1 MAAPTYLLA
10 LAAAAYAACAGLM
23 PDRLPPGWPVGPT
36 TILTA
41 LAVAAGLL
49 TLGRI
54 VQMLER
60 LDRRLTPI
68 EAIAAR
74 LVARTEDFDRGTSNE
89 ADTAVERVEPVMR
102 PPTVTPEDRF
112 APQTA
117 AAPSVAART
126 PESQSEALGEAEPHD
141 PLLAPLL
148 DPRLDWAE
156 AEAAAA
162 IFDVATPEPSAAGAP
177 DRHRGREILRHDDG
191 TVSVR
196 TIAGWRRFRSLADMD
211 DQIGPLRSFSL
222 VEGGSRT
229 G

>member
-41 LAVAAGLL
+41 LAIAAGLL

-74 LVARTEDFDRGTSNE
+74 LVARTEDFDRGMSDE
-89 ADTAVERVEPVMR
+89 AAPVVERVEPVM
-102 PPTVTPEDRF
+102 PTS
-112 APQTA
+112 
-117 AAPSVAART
+117 AAPPVTTRT
-126 PESQSEALGEAEPHD
+126 FVSQPEALGEAEPQS
-141 PLLAPLL
+141 PAL
-148 DPRLDWAE
+148 DPQLDPSLDWAE

-196 TIAGWRRFRSLADMD
+196 TIAGWRRFRSLSDMD